1 MNETLS
7 QIAYVSRRTPGVD
20 DDQIV
25 DDIALPSYRR
35 NRDLSITG
43 CLWFDRGHFVQFIE
57 GPDSNLARLFRSIQ
71 KDPRHFDIKTVASR
85 PIIER
90 AFGRFALNVVRENET
105 DPVRNL
111 IELAYNDENQRDVP
125 DAAVERVLRATD
137 LAMAELSGYQSGL

>member
-20 DDQIV
+20 DDQVV

-35 NRDLSITG
+35 NRDLAITG
-43 CLWFDRGHFVQFIE
+43 CLWFDREYFVQFIE
-57 GPDSNLARLFRSIQ
+57 GPETNLTRLYRSIQ
-71 KDPRHFDIKTVASR
+71 KDPRHFDIRTVANR

-105 DPVRNL
+105 DPVRKL
-111 IELAYNDENQRDVP
+111 IELAYNDEKPDDVSE
-125 DAAVERVLRATD
+125 AAVERVLRATD
-137 LAMAELSGYQSGL
+137 LAMVELSGYQSGL